1 MAPRQAF
8 GRRVSPQAFPAPP
21 RRAPVQP
28 VPASQPVTAPTVV
41 PGDQP
46 SLDAELGA
54 WKQARGSQ
62 FKMPWS
68 QLSLMASLC
77 FGIASFVLP
86 DSVNSNVDWLLWGLS
101 IMSAWVWYSN
111 RRKKKKELTS
121 PVNAEHPAPEAS
133 PVLRAP

>member
-1 MAPRQAF
+1 MVPRQAF
-8 GRRVSPQAFPAPP
+8 GRRVSPQGFPASP

-28 VPASQPVTAPTVV
+28 IQASQPVGAEVAAPAVV

-46 SLDAELGA
+46 SLDAELSA
-54 WKQARGSQ
+54 WKKERGSQ

-86 DSVNSNVDWLLWGLS
+86 DSVNQNVDWLLWGLT

-111 RRKKKKELTS
+111 RKKTKE
-121 PVNAEHPAPEAS
+121 PKAPNAGHREP
-133 PVLRAP
+133 

>member
-8 GRRVSPQAFPAPP
+8 GRRASPQAFPAPP
-21 RRAPVQP
+21 RRAP
-28 VPASQPVTAPTVV
+28 ATAPQPLAPEAVAPTIA
-41 PGDQP
+41 PDDQP
-46 SLDAELGA
+46 SLDAELSA
-54 WKQARGSQ
+54 WKQARGSK

-86 DSVNSNVDWLLWGLS
+86 DSVNSKVDWLLWALT

-121 PVNAEHPAPEAS
+121 PINAGHPEE
-133 PVLRAP
+133 

>member
-8 GRRVSPQAFPAPP
+8 GRRVSPQALPASP

-28 VPASQPVTAPTVV
+28 LQASQPVGAEVAAPTGM
-41 PGDQP
+41 PDDQP
-46 SLDAELGA
+46 SLDAELSA
-54 WKQARGSQ
+54 WKQERGSR

-77 FGIASFVLP
+77 FGIASLVLP
-86 DSVNSNVDWLLWGLS
+86 DSVNSKVNWLLWGLT
-101 IMSAWVWYSN
+101 IMAAWVWYSN

-121 PVNAEHPAPEAS
+121 PGAP
-133 PVLRAP
+133 

>member
-8 GRRVSPQAFPAPP
+8 GRRVSPEAIPAPP
-21 RRAPVQP
+21 RRAPF
-28 VPASQPVTAPTVV
+28 PAPQPVTVAAVDPTLV
-41 PGDQP
+41 PDDQP
-46 SLDAELGA
+46 SLDAELSA
-54 WKQARGSQ
+54 WKQERGSQ
-62 FKMPWS
+62 FKMPWA

-121 PVNAEHPAPEAS
+121 PAAP
-133 PVLRAP
+133 

>member
-1 MAPRQAF
+1 MANRQVF
-8 GRRVSPQAFPAPP
+8 GRRINTEVDQRAQPTPARPIAAPKAVAVDAPP
-21 RRAPVQP
+21 PG
-28 VPASQPVTAPTVV
+28 VV
-41 PGDQP
+41 PVEEP
-46 SLDAELGA
+46 PLDLELQA

-101 IMSAWVWYSN
+101 AVSAFVWFSN
-111 RRKKKKELTS
+111 RRKKKLKD
-121 PVNAEHPAPEAS
+121 PA
-133 PVLRAP
+133 APRTPPAFLSDAGAD

>member
-8 GRRVSPQAFPAPP
+8 GRRANPQAFPAP
-21 RRAPVQP
+21 RRAPVASTPAPQP
-28 VPASQPVTAPTVV
+28 IADEVVAPTVV

-46 SLDAELGA
+46 SLDAELSA

-86 DSVNSNVDWLLWGLS
+86 DSVNHNVDWLLWGLT

-111 RRKKKKELTS
+111 RRKKKLKD
-121 PVNAEHPAPEAS
+121 PA
-133 PVLRAP
+133 AP

>member
-1 MAPRQAF
+1 
-8 GRRVSPQAFPAPP
+8 VPAPK
-21 RRAPVQP
+21 PV
-28 VPASQPVTAPTVV
+28 VAETVASAVTL
-41 PGDQP
+41 DDEP
-46 SLDAELGA
+46 SLHAELSA

-86 DSVNSNVDWLLWGLS
+86 DSVNSNVDWLLWGLA

-111 RRKKKKELTS
+111 RRKKKLKD
-121 PVNAEHPAPEAS
+121 PA
-133 PVLRAP
+133 AP

>member
-1 MAPRQAF
+1 MANYQAF
-8 GRRVSPQAFPAPP
+8 GRRINPQAAYTPQ
-21 RRAPVQP
+21 RAPAQP
-28 VPASQPVTAPTVV
+28 AVAPKASVVDAQKPLAVPVEESP
-41 PGDQP
+41 
-46 SLDAELGA
+46 LDLELQA

-101 IMSAWVWYSN
+101 GVSVFVWYTN
-111 RRKKKKELTS
+111 RRKKNLKD
-121 PVNAEHPAPEAS
+121 PA
-133 PVLRAP
+133 APRTPPGAHGATAD

>member
-8 GRRVSPQAFPAPP
+8 GRRVSPQAFPASP

-28 VPASQPVTAPTVV
+28 IQAPQPAGAEVGVPTGMSD
-41 PGDQP
+41 DQP
-46 SLDAELGA
+46 SLDAELSA
-54 WKQARGSQ
+54 WKQERGSQ

-86 DSVNSNVDWLLWGLS
+86 DSVNSNVDWLLWGLT
-101 IMSAWVWYSN
+101 IISAWVWYSN
-111 RRKKKKELTS
+111 RRKKKLTS
-121 PVNAEHPAPEAS
+121 PAAP
-133 PVLRAP
+133 